1 MKNPKKMVFC
11 QNNDYGKL
19 DFYLLADEKVL
30 YLFTTNYFSR
40 NIYEKYRNGQRIEQL
55 FENTSKVRQQKLSE
69 RLLRMVRYMAV
80 EESIPLA
87 KKTKKPIHKEI
98 EDYDYEV
105 A

>member
-1 MKNPKKMVFC
+1 MKKVKVMVFC
-11 QNNDYGKL
+11 RNETYGKL
-19 DFYLLADEKVL
+19 DFYLLVDEKEL
-30 YLFTTNYFSR
+30 YLFTTNFFSR
-40 NIYEKYRNGQRIEQL
+40 NIYERYRNGQRIEQL

-87 KKTKKPIHKEI
+87 KKTKKTIHKEAD
-98 EDYDYEV
+98 DYDYEV

>member
-1 MKNPKKMVFC
+1 MKNPKIMVFC

-19 DFYLLADEKVL
+19 DFYLYVDGKEL